1 MEKEPKIVVIGG
13 GSGISVVLRGLKYLP
28 IDLTAIVTVADD
40 GGSSGFLRKEFDMPA
55 PGDLRNV
62 MVALSNVEPL
72 TEEVFQYRFKEDS
85 FIGGHPLG
93 NLLIIAMKE
102 LTGDIKTAVDRLRK
116 LFNIKGKIL
125 PATTE
130 KVILMAEK
138 ENGKIVEGE
147 SHIPV
152 IGEKIKRV
160 YYKNEVEA
168 PEENLKALEEADLI
182 IYVVDASRNL
192 DENDE
197 KIFDLIYD
205 KRTVILLNKSDLD
218 TVVTE
223 EMIRER
229 ISQKGVQKQIPVIAI
244 SAKEEQG
251 IKELENTVKAM
262 FLKGDLSFNEEV
274 YITNARQ
281 KNALVNARESM
292 KKVIFSIDAG
302 MPEDFYSIDLMD
314 AYESLGNITGESIGE
329 DLVNEIFSKFCMGK

>member
-28 IDLTAIVTVADD
+28 VDLTAIVTVADD

-102 LTGDIKTAVDRLRK
+102 LTGDIRTAVDRLRK

-160 YYKNEVEA
+160 YYKDEVEA

-182 IYVVDASRNL
+182 IFGIGSLYTSIIPNL
-192 DENDE
+192 
-197 KIFDLIYD
+197 
-205 KRTVILLNKSDLD
+205 LLK
-218 TVVTE
+218 
-223 EMIRER
+223 
-229 ISQKGVQKQIPVIAI
+229 
-244 SAKEEQG
+244 G
-251 IKELENTVKAM
+251 IKESLKKSKAKKIYICNAMQQPGETDGYTVSDHIKAIN
-262 FLKGDLSFNEEV
+262 DN
-274 YITNARQ
+274 
-281 KNALVNARESM
+281 
-292 KKVIFSIDAG
+292 
-302 MPEDFYSIDLMD
+302 
-314 AYESLGNITGESIGE
+314 IGE
-329 DLVNEIFSKFCMGK
+329 GVIDSVIVDPRDIPQDILVRYKNMNSDKVELDREKIKEYNVNLIERDILEIDPKGMVRHHPYKLSAIIYSLIDNWREFYV

>member
-147 SHIPV
+147 SHISV

-182 IYVVDASRNL
+182 IFGIGSLYTSIIPNL
-192 DENDE
+192 
-197 KIFDLIYD
+197 
-205 KRTVILLNKSDLD
+205 LLK
-218 TVVTE
+218 
-223 EMIRER
+223 
-229 ISQKGVQKQIPVIAI
+229 
-244 SAKEEQG
+244 G
-251 IKELENTVKAM
+251 IKESLKKSKAKKIYICNAMQQPGETEGYTVSDHIKAIN
-262 FLKGDLSFNEEV
+262 DN
-274 YITNARQ
+274 
-281 KNALVNARESM
+281 
-292 KKVIFSIDAG
+292 
-302 MPEDFYSIDLMD
+302 
-314 AYESLGNITGESIGE
+314 IGE
-329 DLVNEIFSKFCMGK
+329 GVIDSVIVDPRDIPQDILVRYKNMNSDKVELDREKIKEYNVNLIERDILEIDPKGMVRHHPYKLSAIIYSLIDNWREFYV

>member
-28 IDLTAIVTVADD
+28 VDLTAIVTVADD

-102 LTGDIKTAVDRLRK
+102 LTGDIRTAVDRLRK

-130 KVILMAEK
+130 KVVLMAEK

-160 YYKNEVEA
+160 YYKDEVEA

-182 IYVVDASRNL
+182 IFGIGSLYTSIIPNL
-192 DENDE
+192 
-197 KIFDLIYD
+197 
-205 KRTVILLNKSDLD
+205 LLK
-218 TVVTE
+218 
-223 EMIRER
+223 
-229 ISQKGVQKQIPVIAI
+229 
-244 SAKEEQG
+244 G
-251 IKELENTVKAM
+251 IKESLKKSKAKKIYICNAMQQPGETDGYTVSDHIKAIN
-262 FLKGDLSFNEEV
+262 DN
-274 YITNARQ
+274 
-281 KNALVNARESM
+281 
-292 KKVIFSIDAG
+292 
-302 MPEDFYSIDLMD
+302 
-314 AYESLGNITGESIGE
+314 IGE
-329 DLVNEIFSKFCMGK
+329 GIIDSVIVDPRDIPKDILERYKSMNSDKVELDREKIKEYNVELIERDILEIDSKGMVRHHPYKLSAIIYSLIDNWREFYV

>member
-1 MEKEPKIVVIGG
+1 MEKEPKIVVSGG

-28 IDLTAIVTVADD
+28 VDLTAIVTVADD

-102 LTGDIKTAVDRLRK
+102 LTGDIRTAVDRLRK

-130 KVILMAEK
+130 KVVLMAEK

-160 YYKNEVEA
+160 YYKDEVEA

-182 IYVVDASRNL
+182 IFGIGSLYTSIIPNL
-192 DENDE
+192 
-197 KIFDLIYD
+197 
-205 KRTVILLNKSDLD
+205 LLK
-218 TVVTE
+218 
-223 EMIRER
+223 
-229 ISQKGVQKQIPVIAI
+229 
-244 SAKEEQG
+244 G
-251 IKELENTVKAM
+251 IKESLKKSKAKKIYICNAMQQPGETEGYTVSDHIKAIN
-262 FLKGDLSFNEEV
+262 DN
-274 YITNARQ
+274 
-281 KNALVNARESM
+281 
-292 KKVIFSIDAG
+292 
-302 MPEDFYSIDLMD
+302 
-314 AYESLGNITGESIGE
+314 IGE
-329 DLVNEIFSKFCMGK
+329 GVIDSVIVDPRDIPQDILVRYKSMNSDKVELDREKIKEYNVNLIERHILEIDPKGMVRHHPYKLSAIIYSLIDNWREFYV

>member
-28 IDLTAIVTVADD
+28 VDLTAIVTVADD

-182 IYVVDASRNL
+182 IFGIGSLYTSIIPNL
-192 DENDE
+192 
-197 KIFDLIYD
+197 
-205 KRTVILLNKSDLD
+205 LLK
-218 TVVTE
+218 
-223 EMIRER
+223 
-229 ISQKGVQKQIPVIAI
+229 
-244 SAKEEQG
+244 G
-251 IKELENTVKAM
+251 IKESLKKSKAKKIYICNAMQQPEETDGYTVSDHIKAIN
-262 FLKGDLSFNEEV
+262 DN
-274 YITNARQ
+274 
-281 KNALVNARESM
+281 
-292 KKVIFSIDAG
+292 
-302 MPEDFYSIDLMD
+302 
-314 AYESLGNITGESIGE
+314 IGE
-329 DLVNEIFSKFCMGK
+329 GVIDSVIVDPRDIPQDILVRYKNMNSDKVELDREKIKEYNVNLIERDILEIDPKGMVRHHPYKLSAIIYSLIDNWREFYV

>member
-28 IDLTAIVTVADD
+28 VDLTAIVTVADD

-160 YYKNEVEA
+160 YYKDEVEA

-182 IYVVDASRNL
+182 IFGIGSLYTSIIPNL
-192 DENDE
+192 
-197 KIFDLIYD
+197 
-205 KRTVILLNKSDLD
+205 LLK
-218 TVVTE
+218 
-223 EMIRER
+223 
-229 ISQKGVQKQIPVIAI
+229 
-244 SAKEEQG
+244 G
-251 IKELENTVKAM
+251 IKESLKKSKAKKIYICNAMQQPGETEGYTVSDHIKAIN
-262 FLKGDLSFNEEV
+262 DN
-274 YITNARQ
+274 
-281 KNALVNARESM
+281 
-292 KKVIFSIDAG
+292 
-302 MPEDFYSIDLMD
+302 
-314 AYESLGNITGESIGE
+314 IGE
-329 DLVNEIFSKFCMGK
+329 GVIDSVIVDPRDIPQDILVRYKSMNSDKVELDREKIKEYNVNLIERDILEIDPKGMVRHHPYKLSAIIYSLIDNWREFYV

>member
-28 IDLTAIVTVADD
+28 VDLTAIVTVADD

-102 LTGDIKTAVDRLRK
+102 LTGDIRTAVDRLRK

-130 KVILMAEK
+130 KVVLMAEK

-160 YYKNEVEA
+160 YYKDEVEA

-182 IYVVDASRNL
+182 IFGIGSLYTSIIPNL
-192 DENDE
+192 
-197 KIFDLIYD
+197 
-205 KRTVILLNKSDLD
+205 LLK
-218 TVVTE
+218 
-223 EMIRER
+223 
-229 ISQKGVQKQIPVIAI
+229 
-244 SAKEEQG
+244 G
-251 IKELENTVKAM
+251 IKESLKKSKAKKIYICNAMQQPGETDGYTVSDHIKAIN
-262 FLKGDLSFNEEV
+262 DN
-274 YITNARQ
+274 
-281 KNALVNARESM
+281 
-292 KKVIFSIDAG
+292 
-302 MPEDFYSIDLMD
+302 
-314 AYESLGNITGESIGE
+314 IGE
-329 DLVNEIFSKFCMGK
+329 GIIDSVIVDPRDIPKDILERYKSMNSDKVELDREKIKEYNVELIERDILEIDPKGMVRHHPYKLSAIIYSLIDNWREFYV

>member
-182 IYVVDASRNL
+182 IFGIGSLYTSIIPNL
-192 DENDE
+192 
-197 KIFDLIYD
+197 
-205 KRTVILLNKSDLD
+205 LLK
-218 TVVTE
+218 
-223 EMIRER
+223 
-229 ISQKGVQKQIPVIAI
+229 
-244 SAKEEQG
+244 G
-251 IKELENTVKAM
+251 IKESLKKSKAKKIYICNAMQQPGETEGYTVSDHIKAIN
-262 FLKGDLSFNEEV
+262 DN
-274 YITNARQ
+274 
-281 KNALVNARESM
+281 
-292 KKVIFSIDAG
+292 
-302 MPEDFYSIDLMD
+302 
-314 AYESLGNITGESIGE
+314 IGE
-329 DLVNEIFSKFCMGK
+329 GVIDSVIVDPRDIPQDILVRYKNMNSDKVELDREKIKEYNVNLIERDILEIDPKGMVRHHPYKLSAIIYALIDNWREFYV

>member
-28 IDLTAIVTVADD
+28 VDLTAIVTVADD

-102 LTGDIKTAVDRLRK
+102 LTGDIRTAVDRLRK

-130 KVILMAEK
+130 KVVLMAEK
-138 ENGKIVEGE
+138 EDGKIVEGE
-147 SHIPV
+147 SHIPI

-160 YYKNEVEA
+160 YYKEEVEA

-182 IYVVDASRNL
+182 IFGIGSLYTSIIPNL
-192 DENDE
+192 
-197 KIFDLIYD
+197 
-205 KRTVILLNKSDLD
+205 LLK
-218 TVVTE
+218 
-223 EMIRER
+223 
-229 ISQKGVQKQIPVIAI
+229 
-244 SAKEEQG
+244 G
-251 IKELENTVKAM
+251 IKESLKKSKAKKIYICNAMQQPGETEGYTVSDHIKAINEN
-262 FLKGDLSFNEEV
+262 
-274 YITNARQ
+274 
-281 KNALVNARESM
+281 
-292 KKVIFSIDAG
+292 
-302 MPEDFYSIDLMD
+302 
-314 AYESLGNITGESIGE
+314 IGE
-329 DLVNEIFSKFCMGK
+329 GVIDSVIVDPRDIPKDILERYKSMNSDKVELDREKIREYNVELIERDILEIDPHGMVRHHPYKLSAIIYSLIDNWREFYV

>member
-28 IDLTAIVTVADD
+28 VDLTAIVTVADD

-102 LTGDIKTAVDRLRK
+102 LTGDIRTAVDRLRK

-130 KVILMAEK
+130 KVVLMAEK

-160 YYKNEVEA
+160 YYKDEVEA

-182 IYVVDASRNL
+182 IFGIGSLYTSIIPNL
-192 DENDE
+192 
-197 KIFDLIYD
+197 
-205 KRTVILLNKSDLD
+205 LLK
-218 TVVTE
+218 
-223 EMIRER
+223 
-229 ISQKGVQKQIPVIAI
+229 
-244 SAKEEQG
+244 G
-251 IKELENTVKAM
+251 IKESLKKSKAKKIYICNAMQQPGETEGYTVSDHIKAIN
-262 FLKGDLSFNEEV
+262 DN
-274 YITNARQ
+274 
-281 KNALVNARESM
+281 
-292 KKVIFSIDAG
+292 
-302 MPEDFYSIDLMD
+302 
-314 AYESLGNITGESIGE
+314 IGE
-329 DLVNEIFSKFCMGK
+329 GVIDSVIVDPRDIPKNILERYKSMNSDKVELDREKIKEYNVELIERDILEIDPKGMVRHPPYKLSAIIYSLIDNWREFYV

>member
-13 GSGISVVLRGLKYLP
+13 GSGILKYLP
-28 IDLTAIVTVADD
+28 VDLTAIVTVADD

-102 LTGDIKTAVDRLRK
+102 LTGDIRTAVDRLRK

-130 KVILMAEK
+130 KVVLMAEK

-160 YYKNEVEA
+160 YYKDEVEA

-182 IYVVDASRNL
+182 IFGIGSLYTSIIPNL
-192 DENDE
+192 
-197 KIFDLIYD
+197 
-205 KRTVILLNKSDLD
+205 LLK
-218 TVVTE
+218 
-223 EMIRER
+223 
-229 ISQKGVQKQIPVIAI
+229 
-244 SAKEEQG
+244 G
-251 IKELENTVKAM
+251 IKESLKKSKAKKIYICNAMQQPGETEGYTVSDHIKAIN
-262 FLKGDLSFNEEV
+262 DN
-274 YITNARQ
+274 
-281 KNALVNARESM
+281 
-292 KKVIFSIDAG
+292 
-302 MPEDFYSIDLMD
+302 
-314 AYESLGNITGESIGE
+314 IGE
-329 DLVNEIFSKFCMGK
+329 GVIDSVIVDPRDIPQDILVRYKSMNSDKVELDREKIKEYNVNLIERDILEIDPKGMVRHHPYKLSAIIYSLIDNWREFYV

>member
-28 IDLTAIVTVADD
+28 VDLTAIVTVADN

-182 IYVVDASRNL
+182 IFGIGSLYTSIIPNL
-192 DENDE
+192 
-197 KIFDLIYD
+197 
-205 KRTVILLNKSDLD
+205 LLK
-218 TVVTE
+218 
-223 EMIRER
+223 
-229 ISQKGVQKQIPVIAI
+229 
-244 SAKEEQG
+244 G
-251 IKELENTVKAM
+251 IKESLKKSKAKKIYICNAMQQPGETDGYTVSDHIKAIN
-262 FLKGDLSFNEEV
+262 DN
-274 YITNARQ
+274 
-281 KNALVNARESM
+281 
-292 KKVIFSIDAG
+292 
-302 MPEDFYSIDLMD
+302 
-314 AYESLGNITGESIGE
+314 IGE
-329 DLVNEIFSKFCMGK
+329 GVIDSVIVDPRDIPQDILVRYKNMNSDKVELDREKIKEYNVNLIERDILEIDPKGMVRHHPYKLSAIIYSLIDNWREFYV

>member
-28 IDLTAIVTVADD
+28 VDLTAIVTVADD

-93 NLLIIAMKE
+93 NLLIIAMNE
-102 LTGDIKTAVDRLRK
+102 LTGDIRTAVDRLRK

-130 KVILMAEK
+130 KVVLMAEK

-160 YYKNEVEA
+160 YYKDEVEA
-168 PEENLKALEEADLI
+168 PEENLKALEDADLI
-182 IYVVDASRNL
+182 IFGIGSLYTSIIPNL
-192 DENDE
+192 
-197 KIFDLIYD
+197 
-205 KRTVILLNKSDLD
+205 LLK
-218 TVVTE
+218 
-223 EMIRER
+223 
-229 ISQKGVQKQIPVIAI
+229 
-244 SAKEEQG
+244 G
-251 IKELENTVKAM
+251 IKESLKKSKAKKIYICNAMQQPGETDGYTVSDHIKAIN
-262 FLKGDLSFNEEV
+262 DN
-274 YITNARQ
+274 
-281 KNALVNARESM
+281 
-292 KKVIFSIDAG
+292 
-302 MPEDFYSIDLMD
+302 
-314 AYESLGNITGESIGE
+314 IGE
-329 DLVNEIFSKFCMGK
+329 GIIDSVIVDPRDIPKDILERYKSMNSDKVELDREKIKEYNVELIERDILEIDPKGMVRHHPYKLSAIIYSLIDNWREFYV

>member
-28 IDLTAIVTVADD
+28 VDLTAIVTVADD

-182 IYVVDASRNL
+182 IFGIGSLYTSIIPNL
-192 DENDE
+192 
-197 KIFDLIYD
+197 
-205 KRTVILLNKSDLD
+205 LLK
-218 TVVTE
+218 
-223 EMIRER
+223 
-229 ISQKGVQKQIPVIAI
+229 
-244 SAKEEQG
+244 G
-251 IKELENTVKAM
+251 IKESLKKSKAKKIYICNAMQQPGETEGYTVSDHIKAIN
-262 FLKGDLSFNEEV
+262 DN
-274 YITNARQ
+274 
-281 KNALVNARESM
+281 
-292 KKVIFSIDAG
+292 
-302 MPEDFYSIDLMD
+302 
-314 AYESLGNITGESIGE
+314 IGE
-329 DLVNEIFSKFCMGK
+329 GVIDSVIVDPRDIPQDILVRYKNMNSDKVELDREKIKEYNVNLIERDILEIDPKGMVRHHPYKLSAIIYSLIDNWREFYV

>member
-28 IDLTAIVTVADD
+28 VDLTAIVTVADD

-102 LTGDIKTAVDRLRK
+102 LTGDIRTAVDRLRK

-130 KVILMAEK
+130 KVVLMAEK

-160 YYKNEVEA
+160 YYKDEVEA

-182 IYVVDASRNL
+182 IFGIGSLYTSIIPNL
-192 DENDE
+192 
-197 KIFDLIYD
+197 
-205 KRTVILLNKSDLD
+205 LLK
-218 TVVTE
+218 
-223 EMIRER
+223 
-229 ISQKGVQKQIPVIAI
+229 
-244 SAKEEQG
+244 G
-251 IKELENTVKAM
+251 IKESLKKSKAKKIYICNAMQQPGETEGYTVSDHIKAIN
-262 FLKGDLSFNEEV
+262 DN
-274 YITNARQ
+274 
-281 KNALVNARESM
+281 
-292 KKVIFSIDAG
+292 
-302 MPEDFYSIDLMD
+302 
-314 AYESLGNITGESIGE
+314 IGE
-329 DLVNEIFSKFCMGK
+329 GVIDSVIVDPRDIPQDILVRYKNMNSDKVELDREKIKEYNVNLIERDILEIDPKGMVRHHPYKLSAIIYSLIDNWREFYV

>member
-28 IDLTAIVTVADD
+28 VDLTAIVTVADD

-102 LTGDIKTAVDRLRK
+102 LTGDIRTAVDRLRK

-138 ENGKIVEGE
+138 ENGKIIEGE

-160 YYKNEVEA
+160 YYKDEIEA

-182 IYVVDASRNL
+182 IFGIGSLYTSIIPNL
-192 DENDE
+192 
-197 KIFDLIYD
+197 
-205 KRTVILLNKSDLD
+205 LLK
-218 TVVTE
+218 
-223 EMIRER
+223 
-229 ISQKGVQKQIPVIAI
+229 
-244 SAKEEQG
+244 G
-251 IKELENTVKAM
+251 IKESLKKSKAKKIYICNAMQQPGETDGYTVSDHIKAIN
-262 FLKGDLSFNEEV
+262 DN
-274 YITNARQ
+274 
-281 KNALVNARESM
+281 
-292 KKVIFSIDAG
+292 
-302 MPEDFYSIDLMD
+302 
-314 AYESLGNITGESIGE
+314 IGE
-329 DLVNEIFSKFCMGK
+329 GIIDSVIVDPRDIPKDILERYKSMNSDKVELDREKIKEYNVNLIERDILEIDPKGMVRHHPYKLSAIIYSLIDNWR

>member
-28 IDLTAIVTVADD
+28 VDLTAIVTVADD

-102 LTGDIKTAVDRLRK
+102 LTGDIRTAVDRLRK

-130 KVILMAEK
+130 KVVLMAEK

-160 YYKNEVEA
+160 YYKDEVEA

-182 IYVVDASRNL
+182 IFGIGSLYTSIIPNL
-192 DENDE
+192 
-197 KIFDLIYD
+197 
-205 KRTVILLNKSDLD
+205 LLK
-218 TVVTE
+218 
-223 EMIRER
+223 
-229 ISQKGVQKQIPVIAI
+229 
-244 SAKEEQG
+244 G
-251 IKELENTVKAM
+251 IKESLKKSKAKKIYICNAMQQPGETEGYTVSDHIKAIN
-262 FLKGDLSFNEEV
+262 DN
-274 YITNARQ
+274 
-281 KNALVNARESM
+281 
-292 KKVIFSIDAG
+292 
-302 MPEDFYSIDLMD
+302 
-314 AYESLGNITGESIGE
+314 IGE
-329 DLVNEIFSKFCMGK
+329 GVIDSVIVDPRDIPQDILVRYKSMNSDKVELDREKIKEYNVNLIERDILEIDPKGMVRYHPYKLSAIIYSLIDNWREFYV

>member
-28 IDLTAIVTVADD
+28 VDLTAIVTVADD

-102 LTGDIKTAVDRLRK
+102 LTGDIRTAVDRLRK

-160 YYKNEVEA
+160 YYKDEVEA

-182 IYVVDASRNL
+182 IFGIGSLYTSIIPNL
-192 DENDE
+192 
-197 KIFDLIYD
+197 
-205 KRTVILLNKSDLD
+205 LLK
-218 TVVTE
+218 
-223 EMIRER
+223 
-229 ISQKGVQKQIPVIAI
+229 
-244 SAKEEQG
+244 G
-251 IKELENTVKAM
+251 IKESLKKSKAKKIYICNAMQQPGETDGYTVSDHIKAIN
-262 FLKGDLSFNEEV
+262 DN
-274 YITNARQ
+274 
-281 KNALVNARESM
+281 
-292 KKVIFSIDAG
+292 
-302 MPEDFYSIDLMD
+302 
-314 AYESLGNITGESIGE
+314 IGE
-329 DLVNEIFSKFCMGK
+329 GIIDCVIVDPRDIPKDILERYKSMNSDKVELDREKIKEYNVELIERDILEIDPKGMVRHHPYKLSAIIYSLIDNWREFYV

>member
-28 IDLTAIVTVADD
+28 VDLTAIVTVADD

-102 LTGDIKTAVDRLRK
+102 LTGDIRTAVDRLRK

-130 KVILMAEK
+130 KVVLMAEK

-160 YYKNEVEA
+160 YYKDEVEA
-168 PEENLKALEEADLI
+168 PEENLKVLEEADLI
-182 IYVVDASRNL
+182 IFGIGSLYTSIIPNL
-192 DENDE
+192 
-197 KIFDLIYD
+197 
-205 KRTVILLNKSDLD
+205 LLK
-218 TVVTE
+218 
-223 EMIRER
+223 
-229 ISQKGVQKQIPVIAI
+229 
-244 SAKEEQG
+244 G
-251 IKELENTVKAM
+251 IKESLKKSKAKKIYICNAMQQPGETDGYTVSDHIKAIN
-262 FLKGDLSFNEEV
+262 DN
-274 YITNARQ
+274 
-281 KNALVNARESM
+281 
-292 KKVIFSIDAG
+292 
-302 MPEDFYSIDLMD
+302 
-314 AYESLGNITGESIGE
+314 IGE
-329 DLVNEIFSKFCMGK
+329 GIIDSVIVDPRDIPKDILERYKSMNSDKVELDREKIKEYNVELIERDILEIDPKGMVRHHPYKLSAIIYSLIDNWREFYV